1 VRVFGIDPGS
11 ARTGY
16 GCVQTDGT
24 RHRLVACGAIRIP
37 LAHPFPKKLLAIHV
51 ELAALLAEHRPD
63 CVAIENLFH
72 AANARSALK
81 LGHARGVAMLAA
93 VEAGVPVVEYTPA
106 EVKLAVVGYGRAEKS
121 QVQSMVQ
128 LLLGLDAP
136 PSSYDASDALAVAI
150 CHVHRMNVPG
160 NTVRTVRASRST
172 SRATSWR
179 AFRLPR

>member
-1 VRVFGIDPGS
+1 
-11 ARTGY
+11 
-16 GCVQTDGT
+16 
-24 RHRLVACGAIRIP
+24 
-37 LAHPFPKKLLAIHV
+37 
-51 ELAALLAEHRPD
+51 
-63 CVAIENLFH
+63 
-72 AANARSALK
+72 
-81 LGHARGVAMLAA
+81 
-93 VEAGVPVVEYTPA
+93 
-106 EVKLAVVGYGRAEKS
+106 
-121 QVQSMVQ
+121 VQSMVQ